1 MSRIPPAGP
10 DRASACGLHC
20 KVSIIL
26 ICSKIFHQNFM
37 TAIFSQNRQYAII
50 LKIQI
55 TLIII
60 SKVLGN
66 MLQFVIYSV
75 TYLLI
80 Y

>member
-10 DRASACGLHC
+10 DRASSCGLHC
-20 KVSIIL
+20 KVIIIL

-37 TAIFSQNRQYAII
+37 TAIFSQNRHYAII

-60 SKVLGN
+60 SKVLEN

>member
-1 MSRIPPAGP
+1 
-10 DRASACGLHC
+10 
-20 KVSIIL
+20 
-26 ICSKIFHQNFM
+26 M

-55 TLIII
+55 TLILI

-66 MLQFVIYSV
+66 MLQFIIYSV